1 MEEGDV
7 SFSMRFLWN
16 HGQIPFQT
24 GFTDNFASNEIIVPG
39 ITAEEVFASLPDT
52 CIWPTYYDNVD
63 DVYFYHHDGPMLK
76 KDTCFRFKTFAFP
89 FEAQVID
96 FERPSQGKP
105 GRLAWHGWA
114 EGDADHRLDVVHA
127 WLIEDMPK
135 GRVRILTQES
145 QKGKPAKDLFN
156 TNPDT
161 MNIGHQDW
169 IKGLARTVLES
180 CKK

>member
-1 MEEGDV
+1 MKLL
-7 SFSMRFLWN
+7 FQALQRRMYLLICWILRF
-16 HGQIPFQT
+16 GQAIMT
-24 GFTDNFASNEIIVPG
+24 MWMMFTSIN
-39 ITAEEVFASLPDT
+39 
-52 CIWPTYYDNVD
+52 
-63 DVYFYHHDGPMLK
+63 HDGPILK
-76 KDTCFRFKTFAFP
+76 KDTRFRFKTFGFP
-89 FEAQVID
+89 VEAEII
-96 FERPSQGKP
+96 ELEKPSQGKP
-105 GRLAWHGWA
+105 GRLAWHGWE

-135 GRVRILTQES
+135 GRVRILPQES